1 LIKFGKILILRFSS
15 LGDIILTFP
24 LISVLR
30 RKYPSVEIHFATNE
44 KYIPLLKM
52 NPQING
58 FLTYKGEPLKT
69 FRRKIK
75 ENKYDLI
82 IDLHKNYKSIY
93 STHFTNSKVLRYEK
107 DNFKKFLLVSFK
119 INLTD
124 VVTPVYKKYM
134 LTLHDC
140 LDEIDYRFMPT
151 ELDFDRRRIVKPEYI
166 VIAPSSKHFTKTFP
180 KEKFEEL
187 IKNIKHHKIVL
198 VGEKTKKDMSICR
211 YLSSTSENIIN
222 YCGKVNYQALANVLY
237 YSDVVICNDSGI
249 LHLSE
254 ALRKKVVAIFG
265 STVKEFG
272 FYPQLEDSRVL
283 EVKNLICRPCT
294 HIGRYKCPL
303 KHFKC
308 MNEINISD
316 FSKL

>member
-1 LIKFGKILILRFSS
+1 
-15 LGDIILTFP
+15 
-24 LISVLR
+24 
-30 RKYPSVEIHFATNE
+30 
-44 KYIPLLKM
+44 M
-52 NPQING
+52 NTQINK
-58 FLTYKGEPLKT
+58 FLIYKGEPLKT

-75 ENKYDLI
+75 NTNYDLI
-82 IDLHKNYKSIY
+82 IDLQKNFRSIY
-93 STHFTNSKVLRYEK
+93 STRSTNTKVRRYKK

-134 LTLHDC
+134 LSLQDY
-140 LDEIDYRFMPT
+140 LEEIDYRFMPT
-151 ELDFDRRRIVKPEYI
+151 ELDFDRRRIVKQDYV

-180 KEKFEEL
+180 TEKFAEL

-198 VGEKTKKDMSICR
+198 VGEKTTKDMSICR
-211 YLSSTSENIIN
+211 YLSKISDNIIN
-222 YCGKVNYQALANVLY
+222 YCGKMNYQALANVLY
-237 YSDVVICNDSGI
+237 YSDVVVCNDSGI

-254 ALRKKVVAIFG
+254 ALRKKVIAIFG

-272 FYPQLEDSRVL
+272 FYPQLEDSRVM
-283 EVKNLICRPCT
+283 EVKNLKCRPCT

-308 MNEINISD
+308 MEEIKVSD
-316 FSKL
+316 FPIL